1 MSFIRY
7 ILNFFAFFGFE
18 RNPLL
23 CIEDKYTTL
32 TISESEREYEK
43 KADELV

>member
-1 MSFIRY
+1 MNFIRY

-23 CIEDKYTTL
+23 CIEDKYTPE
-32 TISESEREYEK
+32 IEYEC

>member
-7 ILNFFAFFGFE
+7 ILNVFAFFGFE
-18 RNPLL
+18 KNPLL
-23 CIEDKYTTL
+23 CIEDKYTSP
-32 TISESEREYEK
+32 IKEKEYEC

>member
-1 MSFIRY
+1 MNFIRY

-23 CIEDKYTTL
+23 CIEDKYTDINETK
-32 TISESEREYEK
+32 REYEH
-43 KADELV
+43 KADDLV